1 MGLRALR
8 NYHESRRR
16 ILAEGKEGKLY
27 SAWSLVPSTHFP
39 SSCPAPR
46 QRGVLRGGGVLLC
59 EVDAQTSPAGSSL
72 FLPWSPSTW
81 GRHPICEPC
90 LLEARSPVK
99 SLLTLLNKKGG
110 RCAITLQ
117 PCGARD
123 GLLGE
128 KRGPVTSAR
137 PLALGTSSSSGPPLT
152 STVGRR
158 LWTPQGVGSDPE
170 PILTHKLLGLTHLR
184 NSL

>member
-1 MGLRALR
+1 M
-8 NYHESRRR
+8 
-16 ILAEGKEGKLY
+16 
-27 SAWSLVPSTHFP
+27 
-39 SSCPAPR
+39 
-46 QRGVLRGGGVLLC
+46 LLC
-59 EVDAQTSPAGSSL
+59 EVDAQTSHAGSSL
-72 FLPWSPSTW
+72 FLPWSPSRW

-90 LLEARSPVK
+90 LPEAGSPVK

-110 RCAITLQ
+110 RCVVTLQ

-137 PLALGTSSSSGPPLT
+137 PLAPGTSSPSGPPLT
-152 STVGRR
+152 SVVGRR
-158 LWTPQGVGSDPE
+158 LWTPQGTGSDPE
-170 PILTHKLLGLTHLR
+170 PILIHKLLGLTHLQ